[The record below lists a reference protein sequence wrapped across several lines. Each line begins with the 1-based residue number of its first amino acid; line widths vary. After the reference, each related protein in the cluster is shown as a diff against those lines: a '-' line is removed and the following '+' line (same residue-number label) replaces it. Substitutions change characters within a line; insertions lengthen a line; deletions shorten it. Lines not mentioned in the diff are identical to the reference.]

1 MDAKIKKI
9 LQKQFILVNSDFN
22 TFFNYIC
29 YSMKIQIKTKYK
41 KMTKVIIKSFDELND
56 LKGKELGISEYYQI
70 TQEQIN
76 LFADATLDH
85 QWIHI
90 DAEKAKTDS
99 PFGNTIAHGYLTI
112 SILPH
117 LWNQIVDVQNLKM
130 QVNYGI
136 EKFKFNAP
144 VLVNSKVRLHA
155 RVVDVVN
162 LRGTVKANIGIKLE
176 IEGNRKPAYEGEIVF
191 LYHFNQ

>member
-1 MDAKIKKI
+1 M
-9 LQKQFILVNSDFN
+9 S
-22 TFFNYIC
+22 
-29 YSMKIQIKTKYK
+29 
-41 KMTKVIIKSFDELND
+41 KVVIKSFDELEK
-56 LKGKELGISEYYQI
+56 LIGSELGVSDYHEF

-85 QWIHI
+85 QWIHT
-90 DAEKAKTDS
+90 DVEKAKTES

-136 EKFKFNAP
+136 EKLKFNAP
-144 VLVNSKVRLHA
+144 VLVNNKVRLHA
-155 RVVDVVN
+155 KVNNVIN
-162 LRGTVKANIGIKLE
+162 LRGVTKANIGIKLE

-191 LYHFNQ
+191 LYHFNA

>member
-1 MDAKIKKI
+1 M
-9 LQKQFILVNSDFN
+9 LLLYF
-22 TFFNYIC
+22 
-29 YSMKIQIKTKYK
+29 TKDK
-41 KMTKVIIKSFDELND
+41 VMTKVIIKSFEELD
-56 LKGKELGISEYYQI
+56 QLKGKDLGISDYYQI
-70 TQEQIN
+70 TQNQIN
-76 LFADATLDH
+76 MFADATLDH
-85 QWIHI
+85 QWIHT
-90 DAEKAKTDS
+90 EPERAKTES

-117 LWNQIVDVQNLKM
+117 LWNQIVEVRNLKM

-144 VLVNSKVRLHA
+144 VIVDSKVRLHA
-155 RVVDVVN
+155 KVVDVVN

-191 LYHFNQ
+191 LYHFNN

>member
-1 MDAKIKKI
+1 M
-9 LQKQFILVNSDFN
+9 S
-22 TFFNYIC
+22 
-29 YSMKIQIKTKYK
+29 
-41 KMTKVIIKSFDELND
+41 KVIIKSFDELEK
-56 LKGKELGISEYYQI
+56 LIGSELGISEYHQF

-90 DAEKAKTDS
+90 DEEKAKDG
-99 PFGNTIAHGYLTI
+99 PFGSTIAHGYLTI

-136 EKFKFNAP
+136 EKLKFNAP
-144 VLVNSKVRLHA
+144 VKVNDKVRLHA
-155 RVVDVVN
+155 SVIDAKN
-162 LRGTVKANIGIKLE
+162 LRGVCKAIIGITLE

-191 LYHFNQ
+191 LYHFNS

>member
-1 MDAKIKKI
+1 M
-9 LQKQFILVNSDFN
+9 S
-22 TFFNYIC
+22 
-29 YSMKIQIKTKYK
+29 
-41 KMTKVIIKSFDELND
+41 KVVIKSFDELEKLIGHD
-56 LKGKELGISEYYQI
+56 LGISDYHEF

-85 QWIHI
+85 QWIHT
-90 DAEKAKTDS
+90 DEEKAKTDS
-99 PFGNTIAHGYLTI
+99 PFGSTIAHGYLTV

-136 EKFKFNAP
+136 EKLKFNAP

-155 RVVDVVN
+155 KVNNVIN
-162 LRGTVKANIGIKLE
+162 LRGVTKANIGIKLE

-191 LYHFNQ
+191 LYHFNA